1 MKRLQITTPLNT
13 EDYTL
18 FKEIIEQGID
28 GYLEGFTDSEFA
40 EKMYHGQPRLVMEF
54 GSKDLPILVRRLKE
68 LDNDDALLWANDIE
82 ETEEYKALKD

>member
-1 MKRLQITTPLNT
+1 
-13 EDYTL
+13 
-18 FKEIIEQGID
+18 
-28 GYLEGFTDSEFA
+28 
-40 EKMYHGQPRLVMEF
+40 MYHGQPRLVMEF